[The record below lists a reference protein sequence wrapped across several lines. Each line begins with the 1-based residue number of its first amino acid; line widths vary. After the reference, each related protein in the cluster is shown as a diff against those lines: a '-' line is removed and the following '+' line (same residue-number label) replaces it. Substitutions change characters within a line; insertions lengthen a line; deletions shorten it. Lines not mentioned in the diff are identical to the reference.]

1 MDTTM
6 INTFKGV
13 AYEILKEMGKP
24 LHTDEITK
32 IALQKGWLKTA
43 GKTPEATMNAQ
54 LVVDVNKNGINSLFR
69 KTGPSTF
76 ALNEEIKVVKQHELT
91 EEHEK
96 REYKVSETLMSVQ
109 KGNIVE
115 ARVSELVLLYGV
127 NLSCYRP
134 ISDDEGIDLIVK
146 EKGSLKSIYI
156 QIKSNF
162 SDDFSKPFVATV
174 KKRSVVD
181 NYSMAFVFCLF
192 DTAKGDVH
200 DYIWFVSAP
209 DFIRMAHKDKNDLLG
224 FVSGKQKKD
233 SNKWDAFMIDK
244 RDLAGRV
251 MEQLKRI

>member
-1 MDTTM
+1 MT
-6 INTFKGV
+6 NTFKGV
-13 AYEILKEMGKP
+13 AYDILKEANKP

-43 GKTPEATMNAQ
+43 GKTPAATMNSQ
-54 LVVDVNKNGINSLFR
+54 LVVDTNKNGVKSLFK
-69 KTGPSTF
+69 KTAPSTF
-76 ALNEEIKVVKQHELT
+76 AINDEVKVATKEVLT
-91 EEHEK
+91 EEAEK
-96 REYKVSETLMSVQ
+96 KQYVVSSTLMTVQ

-115 ARVSELVLLYGV
+115 ARVSELILLYGT

-134 ISDDEGIDLIVK
+134 VSDDEGIDLIVK
-146 EKGSLKSIYI
+146 EKGSLKSVYI
-156 QIKSNF
+156 QVKSNF

-174 KKRSVVD
+174 KKRSTVD

-200 DYIWFVSAP
+200 DYVWFVPAP

-233 SNKWDAFMIDK
+233 SNKWDTFMIDK
-244 RDLAGRV
+244 RDLANRV
-251 MEQLKRI
+251 IEQLKRI

>member
-1 MDTTM
+1 M

-13 AYEILKEMGKP
+13 AYEILKEAKKP
-24 LHTDEITK
+24 LHADEITE

-43 GKTPEATMNAQ
+43 GITPKATMNAQ
-54 LVVDVNKNGINSLFR
+54 LIVDTNKKGEKSLFK

-76 ALNEEIKVVKQHELT
+76 AINEEIKVIAKDELT

-96 REYKVSETLMSVQ
+96 KEYRVSETLMPVQ

-115 ARVSELVLLYGV
+115 ARVSELILLYGT

-146 EKGSLKSIYI
+146 EKASLKSIYI

-162 SDDFSKPFVATV
+162 SDDFSRPFVATV
-174 KKRSVVD
+174 KQRSTVD
-181 NYSMAFVFCLF
+181 NYSMAFIFCLF
-192 DTAKGDVH
+192 DTSKGDVH
-200 DYIWFVSAP
+200 DYVWFVPAP
-209 DFIRMAHKDKNDLLG
+209 DFIRLAPKDKNDLLG

-244 RDLAGRV
+244 RDLSSRV
-251 MEQLKRI
+251 VEQLKRI

>member
-1 MDTTM
+1 MT
-6 INTFKGV
+6 NTFKGV
-13 AYEILKEMGKP
+13 AYEVLKEAKRP

-32 IALQKGWLKTA
+32 IALEKGWLKTA
-43 GKTPEATMNAQ
+43 GKTPEATMNA
-54 LVVDVNKNGINSLFR
+54 LLIVDTNKRGAQSLFK

-76 ALNEEIKVVKQHELT
+76 SINEEIKSVKKEELT

-96 REYKVSETLMSVQ
+96 KEYKVSDTLMSVQ

-115 ARVSELVLLYGV
+115 ARVSELILLYGT

-174 KKRSVVD
+174 KERSLVD

-192 DTAKGDVH
+192 DTSKGDVH
-200 DYIWFVSAP
+200 DYIWFVPAP
-209 DFIRMAHKDKNDLLG
+209 DFVRMAYKDKNDLLG

-233 SNKWDAFMIDK
+233 SNKWDEFMIDK
-244 RDLAGRV
+244 RDLAGHV
-251 MEQLKRI
+251 IEQLKRI

>member
-1 MDTTM
+1 M

-13 AYEILKEMGKP
+13 AYEILKEAKKP
-24 LHTDEITK
+24 LRSEEITK

-54 LVVDVNKNGINSLFR
+54 LVVDVNKNGSKSLFV
-69 KTGPSTF
+69 KTAPSTF
-76 ALNEEIKVVKQHELT
+76 GLNEEIKTVKQEDLT
-91 EEHEK
+91 EEHEEK
-96 REYKVSETLMSVQ
+96 EYKVSETLMSVQ

-115 ARVSELVLLYGV
+115 ARVSELVLLYGT

-162 SDDFSKPFVATV
+162 SDDFSRPFVATV
-174 KKRSVVD
+174 KERSVVD

-192 DTAKGDVH
+192 DTSKGDVH
-200 DYIWFVSAP
+200 DYVWFVPAP

-224 FVSGKQKKD
+224 FVSGKQKKE

-251 MEQLKRI
+251 IEQLKRI

>member
-1 MDTTM
+1 MM
-6 INTFKGV
+6 ANTFKGV
-13 AYEILKEMGKP
+13 AYEILLEAKKP
-24 LHTDEITK
+24 LHSDKITE

-43 GKTPEATMNAQ
+43 GKTPKATMSAQ
-54 LVVDVNKNGINSLFR
+54 LIVDVNKNGLTSLFK

-76 ALNEEIKVVKQHELT
+76 AINEDVKIITKDELT
-91 EEHEK
+91 EEAEK
-96 REYKVSETLMSVQ
+96 KEYKVSETLMSVQ

-115 ARVSELVLLYGV
+115 ARVAELILLYGT

-134 ISDDEGIDLIVK
+134 LSDDEGIDLIVK

-162 SDDFSKPFVATV
+162 SDDFSRPFVATV
-174 KKRSVVD
+174 KERSTVD

-200 DYIWFVSAP
+200 DYVWFVPAP

-244 RDLAGRV
+244 RDLSNRV
-251 MEQLKRI
+251 TEQLKRI

>member
-1 MDTTM
+1 M

-13 AYEILKEMGKP
+13 AYEILKEAGTP
-24 LHTDEITK
+24 LHSEEITK
-32 IALQKGWLKTA
+32 IALERGWLKTA

-54 LVVDVNKNGINSLFR
+54 LVVDTNKNGEKSLFR
-69 KTGPSTF
+69 KTAPSTF
-76 ALNEEIKVVKQHELT
+76 ALNTDTKTVPKEELT

-96 REYKVSETLMSVQ
+96 KEYVVSKTLMSVQ

-115 ARVSELVLLYGV
+115 ARVSELILLYGT

-146 EKGSLKSIYI
+146 EKASLKSIYI
-156 QIKSNF
+156 QIKGNF
-162 SDDFSKPFVATV
+162 SDDFSRPFVATV
-174 KKRSVVD
+174 KQRSVTD

-200 DYIWFVSAP
+200 DYVWFVPAP

-233 SNKWDAFMIDK
+233 SNKWDAYMIDK
-244 RDLAGRV
+244 RDLANRV
-251 MEQLKRI
+251 IEQLKRI

>member
-1 MDTTM
+1 M
-6 INTFKGV
+6 INTFKGL
-13 AYEILKEMGKP
+13 AYEILKEAGKP
-24 LHTDEITK
+24 LHTSAITK

-43 GKTPEATMNAQ
+43 GKTPEATMNAL
-54 LVVDVNKNGINSLFR
+54 LVVDTNKKGTKSLFK

-76 ALNEEIKVVKQHELT
+76 AINEEIKVIPKDELT

-96 REYKVSETLMSVQ
+96 KEYKVSSTLMSVQ

-115 ARVSELVLLYGV
+115 ARVSELVLLYGTS
-127 NLSCYRP
+127 LSCYRP

-162 SDDFSKPFVATV
+162 SDDFSRPFVATV

-200 DYIWFVSAP
+200 DYVWFVPAP

-224 FVSGKQKKD
+224 FVSGKQKKE
-233 SNKWDAFMIDK
+233 SNKWDAYMIDK
-244 RDLAGRV
+244 RDLATKV
-251 MEQLKRI
+251 TEQLKRI

>member
-1 MDTTM
+1 MV
-6 INTFKGV
+6 NTFKGV
-13 AYEILKEMGKP
+13 AYEILREAGNP
-24 LHTDEITK
+24 LHSDEITK
-32 IALQKGWLKTA
+32 IALGKGWLKTA
-43 GKTPEATMNAQ
+43 GLTPEATMNAQ
-54 LVVDVNKNGINSLFR
+54 LVVDVNKNGANSLFI
-69 KTGPSTF
+69 KTAPSTF
-76 ALNEEIKVVKQHELT
+76 AINQGVKTVKQEELS

-96 REYKVSETLMSVQ
+96 KEYKISETLMTVQ

-115 ARVSELVLLYGV
+115 ARVSELILLYGT

-134 ISDDEGIDLIVK
+134 LSDDEGIDLIVK

-162 SDDFSKPFVATV
+162 SNDFSKPFVATV
-174 KKRSVVD
+174 KERSTVD

-200 DYIWFVSAP
+200 DYVWFVPAP

-251 MEQLKRI
+251 IEQLKRI

>member
-1 MDTTM
+1 M

-13 AYEILKEMGKP
+13 AYEILKEARKP
-24 LHTDEITK
+24 LHSDEITK

-54 LVVDVNKNGINSLFR
+54 LVVDINKNLEKSLFV
-69 KTGPSTF
+69 KTGPSIF
-76 ALNEEIKVVKQHELT
+76 AINAGTKTVKKEELT
-91 EEHEK
+91 EEHEEK
-96 REYKVSETLMSVQ
+96 EYKVSPTLMSVQ
-109 KGNIVE
+109 KGSIVE
-115 ARVSELVLLYGV
+115 ARVAELILLYGTS
-127 NLSCYRP
+127 LSCYRP
-134 ISDDEGIDLIVK
+134 LSDDEGIDLIVK

-174 KKRSVVD
+174 KERSTVD

-200 DYIWFVSAP
+200 DYVWFVPAP

-244 RDLAGRV
+244 RDLADRV
-251 MEQLKRI
+251 TRQLKRI

>member
-1 MDTTM
+1 M
-6 INTFKGV
+6 INTFKGL
-13 AYEILKEMGKP
+13 AYEILKEAGKP
-24 LHTDEITK
+24 LHASAITK

-43 GKTPEATMNAQ
+43 GKTPEATMNAL
-54 LVVDVNKNGINSLFR
+54 LVVDTNKKGTKSLFK

-76 ALNEEIKVVKQHELT
+76 AINEEIKVIPKDELT

-96 REYKVSETLMSVQ
+96 KEYKVSSTLMSVQ

-115 ARVSELVLLYGV
+115 ARVSELVLLYGTS
-127 NLSCYRP
+127 LSCYRP

-162 SDDFSKPFVATV
+162 SDDFSRPFVATV

-200 DYIWFVSAP
+200 DYVWFVPAP

-224 FVSGKQKKD
+224 FVSGKQKKE
-233 SNKWDAFMIDK
+233 SNKWDAYMIDK
-244 RDLAGRV
+244 RDLATKV
-251 MEQLKRI
+251 TEQLKRI

>member
-1 MDTTM
+1 MT
-6 INTFKGV
+6 NTFKGV
-13 AYEILKEMGKP
+13 AYEILKEAGKP
-24 LHTDEITK
+24 LHAEEITK

-43 GKTPEATMNAQ
+43 GKTPEATMNS
-54 LVVDVNKNGINSLFR
+54 LLIVDTNKKGSKSLFK

-76 ALNEEIKVVKQHELT
+76 AINEEIKVVAKDELT

-96 REYKVSETLMSVQ
+96 KEYKVSETLMSVQ

-115 ARVSELVLLYGV
+115 ARVSELILLYGT

-146 EKGSLKSIYI
+146 EKASLKSVYI

-162 SDDFSKPFVATV
+162 SDDFSRPFVATV
-174 KKRSVVD
+174 KQRSVID
-181 NYSMAFVFCLF
+181 SYSMAFVFCLF

-200 DYIWFVSAP
+200 DYVWFVPAP

-224 FVSGKQKKD
+224 FVSGKRKKD

-251 MEQLKRI
+251 IEQLKRI

>member
-1 MDTTM
+1 M
-6 INTFKGV
+6 INTFKGI
-13 AYEILKEMGKP
+13 AYEILKEAGKP
-24 LHTDEITK
+24 LHADTITK

-43 GKTPEATMNAQ
+43 GKTPEATMNAL
-54 LVVDVNKNGINSLFR
+54 LVVDTNKKGTSSVFK

-76 ALNEEIKVVKQHELT
+76 AINEEIKVIPKDELT

-96 REYKVSETLMSVQ
+96 KEYKVSTTLMSVQ

-115 ARVSELVLLYGV
+115 ARVSELVLLYGT

-134 ISDDEGIDLIVK
+134 VSDDEGIDLIVK

-162 SDDFSKPFVATV
+162 SDDFSRPFVATV
-174 KKRSVVD
+174 KQRSAVD

-200 DYIWFVSAP
+200 DYVWFVPAP

-224 FVSGKQKKD
+224 FVSGKQKKE
-233 SNKWDAFMIDK
+233 SNKWDAYMIDK
-244 RDLAGRV
+244 RDLATKV
-251 MEQLKRI
+251 IEQLKRI

>member
-1 MDTTM
+1 M

-13 AYEILKEMGKP
+13 AYEILKEAKKP

-43 GKTPEATMNAQ
+43 GITPEATMNAQ
-54 LVVDVNKNGINSLFR
+54 LVVDTNKNGSQSLFK

-76 ALNEEIKVVKQHELT
+76 AVNEEVKIVKQLELT

-96 REYKVSETLMSVQ
+96 KEYRVSETLMPVQ

-115 ARVSELVLLYGV
+115 ARVSELILLYGT

-146 EKGSLKSIYI
+146 EKASLKSIYI

-162 SDDFSKPFVATV
+162 SDDFSRPFVATV
-174 KKRSVVD
+174 KQRSTVD
-181 NYSMAFVFCLF
+181 NYSMAFIFCLF
-192 DTAKGDVH
+192 DTSKGDVH
-200 DYIWFVSAP
+200 DYVWFVPAP
-209 DFIRMAHKDKNDLLG
+209 DFIRLAPKDKNDLLG

-233 SNKWDAFMIDK
+233 SNKWDAYMIDK
-244 RDLAGRV
+244 RDLSSRV
-251 MEQLKRI
+251 VEQLKRI